1 MTIPWRIM
9 VKMLVTIIMIVVII
23 LSTSILITSYCTKYR

>member
-1 MTIPWRIM
+1 MTIRWRIM

-23 LSTSILITSYCTKYR
+23 ISTSILIKSY